1 MVEESIIVNNIS
13 KSFKLKRTKSVLEH
27 LKDISKNSGNNLVH
41 SLEDVSFSVKKGE
54 MLGVIGLNGSGK
66 TTLLRI
72 ISGVYKPDSGSVKV
86 HGKMAPL
93 LQIGTGFHPEL
104 NSQENIM
111 MYGLLL
117 GLKKEEIKSKIP
129 AILEFAELQEFTEM
143 KLKNYSTGMRARL
156 GFSTALQVDPEI
168 LLVDEVLAVGDAA
181 FKEKSSKAFLSF
193 KERGKTIVYTTH
205 NIGSVS
211 ELSDRVLLL
220 DKGKVVMIGKP
231 DEVVAKYNEIVKERQ
246 SRSVKK

>member
-13 KSFKLKRTKSVLEH
+13 KSFKLKRTKNVLEQ
-27 LKDISKNSGNNLVH
+27 LKDISKDSGNNLVH
-41 SLEDVSFSVKKGE
+41 SLDDVSFSVKKGE

-72 ISGVYKPDSGSVKV
+72 ISGVYKPDSGSIKV
-86 HGKMAPL
+86 QGKMAPL

-104 NSQENIM
+104 NALENIM
-111 MYGLLL
+111 MSGLLL
-117 GLKKEEIKSKIP
+117 GLKKQEIISKIP
-129 AILEFAELQEFTEM
+129 AIIEFAELQDFTEM
-143 KLKNYSTGMRARL
+143 KLKNYSAGMRARL
-156 GFSTALQVDPEI
+156 GFSTALQVDPDI

-181 FKEKSSKAFLSF
+181 FIEKSSKAFLSF

-211 ELSDRVLLL
+211 RLSDRVLLL
-220 DKGKVVMIGKP
+220 DKGKVVLIGNP
-231 DEVVAKYNEIVKERQ
+231 NEVIAKYNEIVKEQQ

>member
-13 KSFKLKRTKSVLEH
+13 KSFKLKRTKNVLEQ
-27 LKDISKNSGNNLVH
+27 LKDISKDSGNNLVH
-41 SLEDVSFSVKKGE
+41 SLDDVSFSVKKGE

-72 ISGVYKPDSGSVKV
+72 ISGVYKPDSGSIKV
-86 HGKMAPL
+86 QGKMAPL

-104 NSQENIM
+104 NALENIM
-111 MYGLLL
+111 MSGLLL
-117 GLKKEEIKSKIP
+117 GLKKQEIISKIP
-129 AILEFAELQEFTEM
+129 AIIEFAELQDFTEM
-143 KLKNYSTGMRARL
+143 KLKNYSAGMRARL

-181 FKEKSSKAFLSF
+181 FIEKSSKAFLSF

-211 ELSDRVLLL
+211 RLSDRVLLL
-220 DKGKVVMIGKP
+220 DKGKVVLIGNP
-231 DEVVAKYNEIVKERQ
+231 NEVIAKYNEIVKEQQ

>member
-1 MVEESIIVNNIS
+1 MVEESIIVDNIS
-13 KSFKLKRTKSVLEH
+13 KSFKLKRTKSVFGQLS
-27 LKDISKNSGNNLVH
+27 DINKNTGNNLIH
-41 SLEDVSFSVKKGE
+41 SLQGISFSVKKGE

-72 ISGVYKPDSGSVKV
+72 ITGVYQPDSGSVKIQ
-86 HGKMAPL
+86 GRMAPL

-104 NSQENIM
+104 NAQENIM

-129 AILEFAELQEFTEM
+129 AILEFAELQDFTEM
-143 KLKNYSTGMRARL
+143 KLKYYSTGMRARL

-220 DKGKVVMIGKP
+220 DKGKVVMIGNP
-231 DEVVAKYNEIVKERQ
+231 NEVVAKYNEIVTERL
-246 SRSVKK
+246 SSSVKK

>member
-1 MVEESIIVNNIS
+1 MVEESIIVDNIS
-13 KSFKLKRTKSVLEH
+13 KSFELKRTKSVFGH
-27 LKDISKNSGNNLVH
+27 LRDISKNSGNNLVR

-86 HGKMAPL
+86 QGSMAPL

-111 MYGLLL
+111 MFGLLL
-117 GLKKEEIKSKIP
+117 GLKKQEIKSKIP
-129 AILEFAELQEFTEM
+129 AILEFAELQDFTEM
-143 KLKNYSTGMRARL
+143 KLKYYSAGMRARL

-211 ELSDRVLLL
+211 RLSDRVLLL
-220 DKGKVVMIGKP
+220 DKGKVVLIGNP
-231 DEVVAKYNEIVKERQ
+231 NEVITKYNEIVKEQQ
-246 SRSVKK
+246 SSSEKK